1 MRRTLYWWG
10 FLSGVLFTAFL
21 VAGYTLLTHVRE
33 EFQSFICSQN
43 LKHAGLLFD
52 DYRKEHSGKLP
63 RRIEELDLKRLE
75 GTQHPTLC
83 PKARELGA
91 QGFLYLQPKEGAP
104 DDAPILLC
112 WRHPKLWALL
122 KSGLVRTR

>member
-1 MRRTLYWWG
+1 MRKHLFWWG
-10 FLSGVLFTAFL
+10 FTSGVAFAATL
-21 VAGYTLLTHVRE
+21 LAGYCLLTNVRE

-43 LKHAGLLFD
+43 LKHAGLLFY
-52 DYRKEHSGKLP
+52 DYQKEHAGKFP
-63 RRIEELDLKRLE
+63 RRIEELDLKRLA

-83 PKARELGA
+83 PKARKLGA

-104 DDAPILLC
+104 DDTPILLC

-122 KSGLVRTR
+122 KTGEVRTW